1 MVHEFHELRCTPSPG
16 GLVFECVEGCGRR
29 LVVDR
34 VRGELTVIDR
44 GDPLALHRGSVGGVE
59 LALPAVSQG

>member
-1 MVHEFHELRCTPSPG
+1 MQCTSSPG
-16 GLVFECVEGCGRR
+16 GLVFECAEGCGRR

-44 GDPLALHRGSVGGVE
+44 GDAGALHRGSIGGVE
-59 LALPAVSQG
+59 MAAPTVLTR